1 MSDDDF
7 DVLRQYMVVQ
17 ISAQTIFLPS
27 RLGNASLGRRV
38 LDVVGKV
45 PRHAFV
51 RHEVQHLA
59 NADMPL
65 PSGCG
70 KTISQPFIVA
80 LMTDLLDLQSGR
92 HPAR

>member
-7 DVLRQYMVVQ
+7 DVLRQYLVVQ

-59 NADMPL
+59 YADCL
-65 PSGCG
+65 CR
-70 KTISQPFIVA
+70 A
-80 LMTDLLDLQSGR
+80 AA
-92 HPAR
+92 ARRSRSRSSSP